1 MELPLRKTAV
11 LLIAACVLGVAAY
24 TAQASPRF
32 KASLEL
38 TYLTTKPGVSSGFTT
53 LMTWTD
59 PGAPSGVPKVI
70 KRINFRFPQGTT
82 FDTSALPRCTASDQA
97 IKTMGASAC
106 PSTSRLGAGS
116 TIGVFPSGA
125 QIATKVA
132 LFNARNQIIVAVTVN
147 GALVTEF
154 RDEVKRDTI
163 IVKPVLPAGVS
174 LKRLALRFDA
184 HSTGRGAARRVYMR
198 TPQSCPAA
206 RHWTISGT
214 FTYVDRSS
222 QKLTTTTRCR
232 AG

>member
-11 LLIAACVLGVAAY
+11 LLLAACVLGVAAY
-24 TAQASPRF
+24 AASASPRF
-32 KASLEL
+32 MASLEL

-59 PGAPSGVPKVI
+59 PGAPAGVPKVI
-70 KRINFRFPQGTT
+70 KRINFRFPRGTI
-82 FDTSALPRCTASDQA
+82 FDTSALPRCAASDQT
-97 IKTMGASAC
+97 IKIRGASAC
-106 PSTSRLGAGS
+106 PPKSKLGSGS

-125 QIATKVA
+125 RIATTVA
-132 LFNARNQIIVAVTVN
+132 LFNARNQIIVVVTLN
-147 GALVTEF
+147 RALVTEF

-184 HSTGRGAARRVYMR
+184 HSTGRGAARKVYMR
-198 TPQSCPAA
+198 TPQSCPVT

-214 FTYVDRSS
+214 FTYADRSS